1 MTGIWTPP
9 GVSHRLREETARREG
24 TADAGLIDQRW
35 KWVEDFNRDLEGVW
49 SGMRLKWCPDPAPVE
64 AVAMGAKPGRW
75 GILIPGRGGGPASVK
90 PIMGPDGEFVDP
102 SLNASA
108 IFEQLAAAD
117 WWDPRVRRDRERA
130 QEEAKR
136 ASAKRKQEESD
147 ERTDW
152 ILERYWAA
160 THPSVSMN
168 RDSKWSN
175 TNAGR
180 RAVNKKGKG

>member
-1 MTGIWTPP
+1 MAGIWTPP
-9 GVSHRLREETARREG
+9 SVSKEYREETARREG
-24 TADAGLIDQRW
+24 TADAGLIDQKW
-35 KWVEDFNRDLEGVW
+35 KWVEDFNRDLENVW
-49 SGMRLKWCPDPAPVE
+49 QGMRLIWCPDPAPVE

-75 GILIPGRGGGPASVK
+75 GILVPGKDGGPASVK
-90 PIMGPDGEFVDP
+90 PIIGPDGEFVDP

-108 IFEQLAAAD
+108 IFEQLAAGD

-130 QEEAKR
+130 LAEAKR
-136 ASAKRKQEESD
+136 AKEKRREQERE

-175 TNAGR
+175 TSAGKR
-180 RAVNKKGKG
+180 GVKR